1 MAFVE
6 LKLQIEKDVA
16 DALDELLLD
25 HGALAVTYEDAED
38 HPILEPGPGE
48 TPLWQQIVLTALFD
62 DDIDTEATLAS
73 LQNSPIWPAG
83 GHARFQ
89 PVADQDWVR
98 AWMDRFKPEAFGK
111 RLWVCPSWHPVPAEA
126 TVPLLLD
133 PGLAFGTGSHPTTR
147 LCLQWLDGADLDG
160 KHVLDYGCGSGILA
174 IAAGKL
180 GAGRLTAIDNDP
192 QALLATRENAA
203 RNAIDPELLTVA
215 LPPLAD
221 DFRCDVIVANILA
234 EPLRQ
239 LAPAF
244 ARWLPAGGKL
254 VLSGLLAEQGAE
266 LQQRYGRWFDNLVS
280 TQHEDWIRLDGVRNN
295 EPA

>member
-6 LKLQIEKDVA
+6 LKLQIEQAIA
-16 DALDELLLD
+16 DALDELLLE

-38 HPILEPGPGE
+38 NPILEPGPGE

-62 DDIDTEATLAS
+62 GDTDTEALLAG
-73 LQNSPIWPAG
+73 LQSSELWPAG

-98 AWMDRFKPEAFGK
+98 AWMDRFKPEAFGT
-111 RLWVCPSWHPVPAEA
+111 RLWVCPSWHPIPAEA

-147 LCLQWLDGADLDG
+147 LCLQWLDAAALDG

-180 GAGRLTAIDNDP
+180 GASQLTAIDNDP

-203 RNAIDPELLTVA
+203 RNQIDPAMLTVA
-215 LPPLAD
+215 LPPLPS

-244 ARWLPAGGKL
+244 AQWLPAGGKL

-266 LQQRYGRWFDNLVS
+266 LQQRYRPWFDNLVI
-280 TQHEDWIRLDGVRNN
+280 TQHDDWIRLAGVRNSR
-295 EPA
+295 AA